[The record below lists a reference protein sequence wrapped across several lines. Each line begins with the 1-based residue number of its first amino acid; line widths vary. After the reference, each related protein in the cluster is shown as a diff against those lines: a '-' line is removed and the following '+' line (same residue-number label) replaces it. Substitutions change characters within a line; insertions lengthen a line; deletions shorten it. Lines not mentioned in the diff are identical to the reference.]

1 MEALKIVALCIVAAI
16 AYGIIH
22 DQITARVCIEYFT
35 VFHPPIFHTQSPTLL
50 GIGWGIIATWW
61 VGAFFSVPMILASR
75 AGSRPTLRA
84 SELLPSIIWLLA
96 TMGACALL
104 AGVTGYLLAREG
116 VLNTDWLPFSYS
128 PTMRNRLLRIGG
140 HTRLPTPP
148 LLWEGLRSARL
159 HIESGVGLKV
169 NECYRD
175 VTTAASLFWT
185 HPVPRFLSTF

>member
-35 VFHPPIFHTQSPTLL
+35 VFHPPIFHTQSPALL

-84 SELLPSIIWLLA
+84 WELLPSVIWLLA
-96 TMGACALL
+96 GMGACALL

-128 PTMRNRLLRIGG
+128 PTMRNRLLADWWA
-140 HTRLPTPP
+140 HTACYATAFIRWPCA
-148 LLWEGLRSARL
+148 RS
-159 HIESGVGLKV
+159 HIESGFAAQSMSDMGFIV
-169 NECYRD
+169 N
-175 VTTAASLFWT
+175 
-185 HPVPRFLSTF
+185 

>member
-22 DQITARVCIEYFT
+22 DLITARVCIEYFT

-84 SELLPSIIWLLA
+84 WELLPSVIWLLA
-96 TMGACALL
+96 GMGACALL

-116 VLNTDWLPFSYS
+116 VLNTDWLPFSCS
-128 PTMRNRLLRIGG
+128 PRMRNRLLADWWAHTASYAAAFIGG
-140 HTRLPTPP
+140 IALCAITYRKRRRA
-148 LLWEGLRSARL
+148 EGQ
-159 HIESGVGLKV
+159 
-169 NECYRD
+169 
-175 VTTAASLFWT
+175 
-185 HPVPRFLSTF
+185 